1 MATVRS
7 RETDIAP
14 AQCCCRA
21 LSGAAHPH
29 QTPKLQVFTAGSSL
43 CTPSAAGGSEPTFP
57 VVSETTQDDEVWS
70 SVSIWK
76 AEPGGRGSCARARR
90 LTRSR
95 RRRDRERELGPR
107 RGGRGLTRL
116 ESWLGLAGCGLDGT
130 QGLQG
135 LPLTPPPPPGGPAH
149 CPGLG
154 PWLTLRARPGV
165 ERLGY
170 ENY

>member
-1 MATVRS
+1 MEFSEHLEGGTGRARVVRT
-7 RETDIAP
+7 RT
-14 AQCCCRA
+14 
-21 LSGAAHPH
+21 AAH
-29 QTPKLQVFTAGSSL
+29 
-43 CTPSAAGGSEPTFP
+43 
-57 VVSETTQDDEVWS
+57 
-70 SVSIWK
+70 
-76 AEPGGRGSCARARR
+76 AEPAPPRSGEGAGTAEGREGAHPAGVVAG
-90 LTRSR
+90 TR
-95 RRRDRERELGPR
+95 
-107 RGGRGLTRL
+107 
-116 ESWLGLAGCGLDGT
+116 GCGLDGT